1 MIYLDEV
8 MFTHRTVMSR
18 EYSNLHMNIEMNPQD
33 NDIKTTAVVAAITK
47 EHGMLGFQ
55 TYGKSVDIP
64 KFVHFL
70 QHIKSLLPN
79 QKVAV
84 FMDQLA
90 VHRSNIV
97 KEEMER
103 LDFTAIFNTSYSPE
117 HNPIEHVFSIV
128 KNHFSRVKS
137 NAIVN
142 QSKVP
147 TDQLIAE
154 SFNNVQK
161 QQVVNCVDHCLKVLK
176 V

>member
-1 MIYLDEV
+1 
-8 MFTHRTVMSR
+8 
-18 EYSNLHMNIEMNPQD
+18 MNIEMNPQD
-33 NDIKTTAVVAAITK
+33 NDIKTTAVFAAITK

-55 TYGKSVDIP
+55 TFGKSGDIP
-64 KFVHFL
+64 KFVLFL
-70 QHIKSLLPN
+70 QQIKSWLPN

-84 FMDQLA
+84 FIDQLA

-97 KEEMER
+97 KEEMGR

-142 QSKVP
+142 HSKVP

-154 SFNNVQK
+154 SFSNVQK
-161 QQVVNCVDHCLKVLK
+161 QHVANCVDHCLGVLK